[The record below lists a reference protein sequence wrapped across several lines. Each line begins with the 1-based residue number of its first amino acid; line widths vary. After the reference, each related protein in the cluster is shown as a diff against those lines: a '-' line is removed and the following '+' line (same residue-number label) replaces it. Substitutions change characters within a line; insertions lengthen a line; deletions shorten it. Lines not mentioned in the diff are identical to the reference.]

1 MWFKWEVNGDDGGGG
16 EVLSRS
22 SCLFWFFFSFQYRVS
37 CLLTLPQ
44 RQLFPISSLFSFT
57 FLLGMQTLT
66 VSPHLSF
73 ALSLFLFLSFHPS
86 VMFTIRAGYHSP
98 FFLVPIRLSTST
110 CTIVLYSSPLLYMY
124 LLILYWCSLIS
135 VPLYIVHYIG
145 LITTHLLFVD
155 PSPHNL

>member
-1 MWFKWEVNGDDGGGG
+1 MCFPSLLVCFG
-16 EVLSRS
+16 
-22 SCLFWFFFSFQYRVS
+22 FFFLSFQYRVS

-66 VSPHLSF
+66 VSPHLSSS
-73 ALSLFLFLSFHPS
+73 LSLFLSFSSHPS
-86 VMFTIRAGYHSP
+86 VMFTIRAGYHFPP
-98 FFLVPIRLSTST
+98 FLSCSIRLSTST